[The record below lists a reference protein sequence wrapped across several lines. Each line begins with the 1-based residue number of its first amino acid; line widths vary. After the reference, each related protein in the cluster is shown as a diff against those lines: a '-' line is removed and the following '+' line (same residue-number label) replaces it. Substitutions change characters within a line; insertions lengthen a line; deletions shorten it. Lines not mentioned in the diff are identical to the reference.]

1 MGAVAMS
8 VYETSQPISATL
20 DLSVADVRIIAGDR
34 ADTVV
39 EVRPTNQTR
48 NADIKAAEQTR
59 VEYSN
64 GRLSVKM
71 AKEWTRFTPFGGVAS
86 VDITIELPT
95 GSAIHSESEMGSYD
109 VDGRLDECSFRTGA
123 GSVRVDRTGTLT
135 VSTGIGEIIA
145 DRVAGDADFKT
156 GSGQVRVGSIDGATV
171 VKSGNGDA
179 RIGKVGGDLRV
190 KTANGEIVIGQ
201 ARASVIAKSANGRIR
216 IGDVVSGAV
225 VMETAA
231 GEIEVGI
238 HDGTAAFLDV
248 KTHYGNVRSS
258 LQASNVP
265 GPSGSTVEVRARTS
279 YGDIL
284 ITRAPA

>member
-1 MGAVAMS
+1 MS
-8 VYETSQPISATL
+8 VFETPQPISATF

-34 ADTVV
+34 ADTFV
-39 EVRPTNQTR
+39 EVRPTNKTR

-71 AKEWTRFTPFGGVAS
+71 AKDWTRFTPFGGVAS

-95 GSAIHSESEMGSYD
+95 GSAIHGESEMGSYD
-109 VDGRLDECSFRTGA
+109 VDGRLEECIFRTGA
-123 GSVRVDRTGTLT
+123 GSIRLDRTGPLT

-145 DRVAGDADFKT
+145 DRIAGDADLKT

-171 VKSGNGDA
+171 VKSGNGDT
-179 RIGKVGGDLRV
+179 RIGEVGGDLRV
-190 KTANGEIVIGQ
+190 KTANGEIVVGQ
-201 ARASVIAKSANGRIR
+201 ARASVVAKSANGRIR

-238 HDGTAAFLDV
+238 REGTAAFLDV

-258 LQASNVP
+258 LQASTASE
-265 GPSGSTVEVRARTS
+265 PSNSTVEVRARTS
-279 YGDIL
+279 YGDIV
-284 ITRAPA
+284 ITRAHA

>member
-1 MGAVAMS
+1 MS
-8 VYETSQPISATL
+8 TFETPQPISATL

-34 ADTVV
+34 ANTVV

-48 NADIKAAEQTR
+48 SADIKAAEQTR

-86 VDITIELPT
+86 VDITIELPA

-109 VDGRLDECSFRTGA
+109 VDGRLEECLFKTGA
-123 GSVRVDRTGTLT
+123 GSIRLESTGSLT
-135 VSTGIGEIIA
+135 ASTGIGEIIA
-145 DRVAGDADFKT
+145 DRVAGDAELKT
-156 GSGQVRVGSIDGATV
+156 GSGLVRVGSVDGATV
-171 VKSGNGDA
+171 VKSGNGDT
-179 RIGKVGGDLRV
+179 RIGEVGGDLRV
-190 KTANGEIVIGQ
+190 RTANGEIVIGQ
-201 ARASVIAKSANGRIR
+201 ARASVVAKSANGRIR
-216 IGDVVSGAV
+216 IGDVVSGTV

-238 HDGTAAFLDV
+238 HEGTAAFLDV
-248 KTHYGNVRSS
+248 KTHHGNVRSS
-258 LQASNVP
+258 LQASTASE
-265 GPSGSTVEVRARTS
+265 PSSSTVEVRARTS
-279 YGDIL
+279 YGDIV

>member
-1 MGAVAMS
+1 MS
-8 VYETSQPISATL
+8 VFETPRPISATF
-20 DLSVADVRIIAGDR
+20 DLSVADVRITAGDR

-48 NADIKAAEQTR
+48 SSDIKAAEQTR

-71 AKEWTRFTPFGGVAS
+71 AKDWTRFTPFGGVAS

-95 GSAIHSESEMGSYD
+95 GSAIRSESEMGSYD
-109 VDGRLDECSFRTGA
+109 LDGRFEECTFRTGA
-123 GSVRVDRTGTLT
+123 GSIRLDRTGPLT

-145 DRVAGDADFKT
+145 DRVAGDADLKT
-156 GSGQVRVGSIDGATV
+156 GSGQVRIGSVDGATIV
-171 VKSGNGDA
+171 RSGNGDT
-179 RIGKVGGDLRV
+179 RIGEVGGDLRV

-201 ARASVIAKSANGRIR
+201 ARASVVAKSANGRIR
-216 IGDVVSGAV
+216 IGDVVRGAV

-238 HDGTAAFLDV
+238 HEGTAAFLDV

-258 LQASNVP
+258 LQASNASE
-265 GPSGSTVEVRARTS
+265 PSSSTVDVRARTS
-279 YGDIL
+279 YGDIV

>member
-8 VYETSQPISATL
+8 VFETPQPIWAML

-39 EVRPTNQTR
+39 DVRPTNQSRT
-48 NADIKAAEQTR
+48 ADIKAAEQTR

-64 GRLSVKM
+64 GRLSVRM

-86 VDITIELPT
+86 VDITIELPA

-109 VDGRLDECSFRTGA
+109 IDGRLEECLFKTGA
-123 GSVRVDRTGTLT
+123 GSIRLDRSGPLT
-135 VSTGIGEIIA
+135 ASTGIGEIIA
-145 DRVAGDADFKT
+145 DRIAGDAELKT
-156 GSGQVRVGSIDGATV
+156 GSGQVRVGAIDGTTV
-171 VKSGNGDA
+171 VKSGNGDT
-179 RIGKVGGDLRV
+179 RIGEVGGDLRV
-190 KTANGEIVIGQ
+190 RTANGEIVIGQ
-201 ARASVIAKSANGRIR
+201 ARASVVAKSANGRIR
-216 IGDVVSGAV
+216 IGDVVSGTV

-238 HDGTAAFLDV
+238 HEGTAAFLDV
-248 KTHYGNVRSS
+248 KTHHGNVRSS
-258 LQASNVP
+258 LQASTASQ
-265 GPSGSTVEVRARTS
+265 PSSSTVEVRARTS
-279 YGDIL
+279 YGDIV

>member
-1 MGAVAMS
+1 MS
-8 VYETSQPISATL
+8 TFETPQPISATL

-34 ADTVV
+34 ANTVV

-48 NADIKAAEQTR
+48 SADIKAAEQTR

-86 VDITIELPT
+86 VDITIELPA

-109 VDGRLDECSFRTGA
+109 VDGRLEECLFKTGA
-123 GSVRVDRTGTLT
+123 GSIRLESTGSLT
-135 VSTGIGEIIA
+135 ASTGIGEIIA
-145 DRVAGDADFKT
+145 DRVAGDAELKT
-156 GSGQVRVGSIDGATV
+156 GSGLVRVGSVDGATV
-171 VKSGNGDA
+171 VKSGNGDT
-179 RIGKVGGDLRV
+179 RIGEVGGDLRV
-190 KTANGEIVIGQ
+190 RTANGEIVIGQ
-201 ARASVIAKSANGRIR
+201 ARASVVAKSANGRIR
-216 IGDVVSGAV
+216 IGDVVSGTV

-238 HDGTAAFLDV
+238 HQGTAAFLDV
-248 KTHYGNVRSS
+248 KTHHGNVRSS
-258 LQASNVP
+258 LQASTASE
-265 GPSGSTVEVRARTS
+265 PSSSTVEVRARTS
-279 YGDIL
+279 YGDIV